1 MPQQQAGAAAPAAS
15 REHGPTVYGENAPMV
30 VGQPEI
36 VRPGHP
42 AGARDTF
49 KHRPDRPLTPDEI
62 EKDEKEELS
71 PPDAAPPRAD
81 AGPLLLQTSGTNRQI
96 TLTNQFIERY
106 KNRAVISARSSARP
120 ACRKCQPSLCGRV
133 SSLTP

>member
-1 MPQQQAGAAAPAAS
+1 MSFSRATRSAVLHSALLSLVVLCQACASSSRCCCCCMPQQQAGAAAPAPPG
-15 REHGPTVYGENAPMV
+15 EHGPRVYGENAPMV

-62 EKDEKEELS
+62 EKDEKEELE
-71 PPDAAPPRAD
+71 PPATAPRAD
-81 AGPLLLQTSGTNRQI
+81 AGPLLLQTSGTN
-96 TLTNQFIERY
+96 
-106 KNRAVISARSSARP
+106 K
-120 ACRKCQPSLCGRV
+120 
-133 SSLTP
+133 